1 MFSKTRFPY
10 FILGIGIGI
19 LLTSTLYILNPVI
32 EYRDYSEEEIIEIA
46 SDLGMVFIKENIN
59 SSTKKNEK
67 EQEQKKINLIV
78 EQGDSLK
85 KVSQKLYDLGIIDNE
100 EKFHNYAIQKGVEK
114 KIRVGTYVLTK
125 GLSYDNI
132 LNILTKQAR

>member
-1 MFSKTRFPY
+1 M
-10 FILGIGIGI
+10 
-19 LLTSTLYILNPVI
+19 
-32 EYRDYSEEEIIEIA
+32 
-46 SDLGMVFIKENIN
+46 
-59 SSTKKNEK
+59 
-67 EQEQKKINLIV
+67 IV

-132 LNILTKQAR
+132 LNVLTKQAR